1 MMKARIYSFFLLL
14 LCSLTLF
21 GQSIDVTLSRLMG
34 EGGGMNARTDGG
46 DSLRGQA
53 FVADTAMWR
62 QRVNVR
68 FDADG
73 SVCRLCIIGR
83 LREEAECP
91 EARLDALG
99 VRRVC
104 TLGRMVIMD
113 VPAAAYGSL
122 CKMEEFAELN
132 ADYVNRTF
140 NDGARVSNAVS
151 YVNGENPAESLGGTT
166 YDGSGVVLG
175 VIDSGI
181 DFNHIA
187 FKKADG
193 STRIGSAVTFDSN
206 HNLVAT
212 SGDAIANLT
221 TGNTSTSHGT
231 HTAATAGGSVVDG
244 LQLHGMAPGAD
255 LVLCD
260 CSSGLYDSHVIQSAQ
275 HICTYATTAGKPVVI
290 NCSFGA
296 TVDFH
301 DGNNNLSNAF
311 STLAHNMPGRIF
323 CVSAGNSAHNR
334 MSVSKTLRS
343 GEVLK
348 TVLKA
353 TALDETS
360 NGSLYANGLSCLI
373 YATDGNPFTI
383 GYRAVDVTSGTEY
396 TLAEKPLYNAAGEEV
411 NLGSTVTLDSG
422 HGKYFVKLYVAGA
435 LHFADADL
443 HLGIHITP
451 GADNQ
456 RIIVLDDNADNNT
469 KSSYLTGSGE
479 YHALTGYA
487 DGGGDQSFN
496 IIACT
501 DDVISVGAYRDR
513 DNWKSIDGNSYYS
526 TSFNSTSHVGGVVPF
541 SSYGVDDN
549 GVARPDVIAT
559 GTYIVSAFNRYCTAD
574 VRTVCKEVVRGGD
587 TYRYGAMSG
596 TSMSA
601 PVVSGIVALWLQAK
615 PSLTTAEVRELL
627 RQSCRN
633 DEYTRLASNT
643 PSGNLVQVGLGKI
656 DALRGIEQL
665 MDNVAT
671 HDVLTIPAGR
681 SIATFASRY
690 KLDFSDPDLP
700 KAYIA
705 AEMEGSTLRFKRV
718 RGCIPENTG
727 LLVVADG
734 GEYSIPVAP
743 SATAVESNYLV
754 GTADGSV
761 RMENE
766 GECYVL
772 SSQGGKN
779 GFYMNAAGLTIPQG
793 KAYLVLPAGGAGE
806 ARSYAIVLD
815 EEVRDDDDA
824 LPEGS
829 IGIDG
834 DLIANL
840 VVVESD
846 TETGIS
852 SICDTAGHDA
862 NDTAIYD
869 LTGRRVRSTS
879 LRGIYISGGGKV
891 IRR

>member
-34 EGGGMNARTDGG
+34 EGGGMNARTNGG

-53 FVADTAMWR
+53 LVADTAMWR

-83 LREEAECP
+83 LREGAECP

-187 FKKADG
+187 FKNADG

-206 HNLVAT
+206 SNLVAT
-212 SGDAIANLT
+212 SGDAIAKLT
-221 TGNTSTSHGT
+221 TGNTFTSHGT

-260 CSSGLYDSHVIQSAQ
+260 CSGGLYDSHVIQSAQ

-353 TALDETS
+353 TALDKTS
-360 NGSLYANGLSCLI
+360 GGSLYNNGLSCLV
-373 YATDGNPFTI
+373 YATDGNAFSI
-383 GYRAVDVTSGTEY
+383 DYRAVNVMTGTEY
-396 TLAEKPLYNAAGEEV
+396 SLSEKPLRDADGNAVDLSSAVTRDGEHRKYHIKLHV
-411 NLGSTVTLDSG
+411 
-422 HGKYFVKLYVAGA
+422 GKA
-435 LHFADADL
+435 LHFDDANL
-443 HLGIHITP
+443 HLGLHITP

-456 RIIVLDDNADNNT
+456 RIIVLDENADNNT
-469 KSSYLTGSGE
+469 NSSYLTGVNGYPKLSG
-479 YHALTGYA
+479 YT
-487 DGGGDQSFN
+487 DGSGDQSFN
-496 IIACT
+496 IAACT

-559 GTYIVSAFNRYCTAD
+559 GTYIVSAFNRYCLD
-574 VRTVCKEVVRGGD
+574 DKRTVCKEVANDGL
-587 TYRYGAMSG
+587 TYRYGSMSG

-627 RQSCRN
+627 SQSCRN

-643 PSGNLVQVGLGKI
+643 PSGNLVQAGLGKI
-656 DALRGIEQL
+656 DALRGIEL
-665 MDNVAT
+665 LRDDIAYDSFTM
-671 HDVLTIPAGR
+671 PSGR
-681 SIATFASRY
+681 GVATFASTR
-690 KLDFSDPDLP
+690 KLDFSDPSLP
-700 KAYIA
+700 KAYTASALIDK
-705 AEMEGSTLRFKRV
+705 TLTFKRV
-718 RGCIPENTG
+718 KSCIPENTG
-727 LLVVADG
+727 LLIVADEG
-734 GEYSIPVAP
+734 DYRIPIAP
-743 SATAVESNYLV
+743 SASDIGTNYLV
-754 GTADGSV
+754 GTAFESV
-761 RMENE
+761 AMSGA

-772 SSQGGKN
+772 SNQDGKN
-779 GFYMNAAGLTIPQG
+779 GFYLNAPGLTIPQG
-793 KAYLVLPAGGAGE
+793 KAYLVLPDGVDE
-806 ARSYAIVLD
+806 SRSISIILD
-815 EEVRDDDDA
+815 ENAVTPDDS
-824 LPEGS
+824 LPDGS

-840 VVVESD
+840 VVMESD

-852 SICDTAGHDA
+852 SVCGATGHDA
-862 NDTAIYD
+862 VYD
-869 LTGRRVRSTS
+869 LTGRRVSSTS
-879 LRGIYISGGGKV
+879 LRGIYISGNGKV